1 MSMRR
6 YENNPILLKED
17 VPFQV
22 NSIFNAAPVYYEGQY
37 LLLCRVEMPNG
48 RSSFVLARSQD
59 GRNFKVDD
67 KLCLKPED
75 HGEWYDYV
83 AWGIEDPRI
92 TEINDAYYI
101 LYTGYSRFM
110 PVVMM
115 AKTNDFE
122 NFELYGPLSEPA
134 NKDAALFPEKID
146 GYYWKVDRPSADK
159 RRDMWISKSPDLIH
173 WGEYRFLLEGEKGTW
188 EHDKIGNSSPPVRT
202 KQGWLMLYHGVRV
215 FGVSSIYKLGVMLL
229 DLERPWIVKGKTSNP
244 ILSPEYEYERTGD
257 VANVIFST
265 GWIFR
270 DDGQVFIY
278 YSGADMNICLAT
290 TTVDYLLSCCK

>member
-290 TTVDYLLSCCK
+290 TTVEEPRKSF

>member
-1 MSMRR
+1 MRR